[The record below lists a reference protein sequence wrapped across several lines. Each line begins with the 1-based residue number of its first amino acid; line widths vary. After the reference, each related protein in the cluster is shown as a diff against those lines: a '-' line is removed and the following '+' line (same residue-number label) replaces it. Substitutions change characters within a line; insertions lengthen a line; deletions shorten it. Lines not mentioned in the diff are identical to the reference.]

1 MLGGLRRWW
10 RDKIASPTLRSYDTA
25 RDELGG
31 EPWRPMPEATDRWFL
46 ADRPPSFVGRPPS
59 VELLVRPPSVEA
71 PAFAPAVETGP
82 FDRTAAFDL
91 RPRLARSTKLALVGA
106 VVFAAIVYAVVALLR
121 LG

>member
-1 MLGGLRRWW
+1 MLGRIRKWW
-10 RDKIASPTLRSYDTA
+10 REKIASPTLRSYDTA

-59 VELLVRPPSVEA
+59 VET
-71 PAFAPAVETGP
+71 PALTPAVETGP

-91 RPRLARSTKLALVGA
+91 RPRMARSTKLALVGV
-106 VVFAAIVYAVVALLR
+106 VVFAAIAYAVVALLR
-121 LG
+121 TP